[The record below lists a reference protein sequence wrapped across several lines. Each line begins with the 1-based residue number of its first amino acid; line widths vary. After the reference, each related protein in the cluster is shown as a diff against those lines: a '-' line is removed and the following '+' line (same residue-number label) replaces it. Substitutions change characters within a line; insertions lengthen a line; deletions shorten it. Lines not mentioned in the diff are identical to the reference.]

1 MLSKPRP
8 RRAEPIRAI
17 EAGSGEGDVGPKA
30 FEVAVAPSIAENKP
44 VVKLVALVSTINTE
58 L

>member
-17 EAGSGEGDVGPKA
+17 EAGSGVAEAGPKPLA
-30 FEVAVAPSIAENKP
+30 VAVAPSIAENRP
-44 VVKLVALVSTINTE
+44 VV
-58 L
+58 